1 MLLAVGAKKEKL
13 KKKKK
18 YIFKKK
24 KERKYLTT
32 GEMKKKEKSN
42 KAFQKSICH
51 HCQGQNLFSLDSI
64 NQNKKI
70 NVIIII

>member
-1 MLLAVGAKKEKL
+1 MLPTVGSKERELKKE
-13 KKKKK
+13 KK
-18 YIFKKK
+18 YIFKNNKK
-24 KERKYLTT
+24 NLTT
-32 GEMKKKEKSN
+32 GEKKKKEKSN

-51 HCQGQNLFSLDSI
+51 HCQGQTLFSLDSI